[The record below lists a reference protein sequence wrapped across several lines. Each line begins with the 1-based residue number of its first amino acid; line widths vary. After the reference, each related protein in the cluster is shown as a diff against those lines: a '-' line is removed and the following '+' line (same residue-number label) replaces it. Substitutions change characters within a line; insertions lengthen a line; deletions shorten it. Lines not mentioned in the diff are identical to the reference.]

1 MKKIISLTLIAVL
14 LIITPAQATN
24 LDFAIAISGTDA
36 SLRTN
41 SYASCNTDG
50 SRSRFDQYAYTH
62 QSEVL
67 EFSTAG
73 LIDNSN
79 NIDIA
84 TNFTSVHN
92 PRCSISGA
100 HFVENVGSSVD
111 VGYIN
116 CSSCSSGI
124 YSDSGVNDIYASSI
138 ASTTATSLT
147 HGYTVETDSTWN
159 GLTKAGF
166 IKHSE
171 NTTVKTIYSVR
182 GKHTE
187 VAGIVECER
196 LPAGPVEEG
205 KPCACPFGSDGTGIY
220 PVFNGHAS
228 NGNENATIEQR
239 ARQEYVMSRIK

>member
-1 MKKIISLTLIAVL
+1 MEKIISIILIAALL
-14 LIITPAQATN
+14 LIIPAQATN
-24 LDFAIAISGTDA
+24 LDFAIAIEGTDA

-62 QSEVL
+62 QSKTL

-73 LIDNSN
+73 LIDNVN

-100 HFVENVGSSVD
+100 SFIENVGSSVD
-111 VGYIN
+111 AGFVN

-124 YSDSGVNDIYASSI
+124 YSDSGVNDIYASSL
-138 ASTTATSLT
+138 ASTTPVSLT
-147 HGYTVETDSTWN
+147 HGYAVETDSTWN
-159 GLTKAGF
+159 GMTKAGF
-166 IKHSE
+166 TKRSE
-171 NTTVKTIYSVR
+171 NTTVTNIYSVR
-182 GKHTE
+182 GKH
-187 VAGIVECER
+187 VFVSGLVECER
-196 LPAGPVEEG
+196 LPAGPVESG
-205 KPCACPFGSDGTGIY
+205 KPCGCPFGSSGTGIY
-220 PVFNGHAS
+220 PVFNGHTS